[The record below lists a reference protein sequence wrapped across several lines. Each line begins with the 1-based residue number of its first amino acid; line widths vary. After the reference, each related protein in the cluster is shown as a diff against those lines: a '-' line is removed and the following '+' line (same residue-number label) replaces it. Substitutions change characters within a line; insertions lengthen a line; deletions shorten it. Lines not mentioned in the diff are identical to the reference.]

1 MIHVPD
7 PALGSTEQQ
16 EAANGEQ
23 PKRKKTRRG
32 SRGGRRRK
40 KPAAAQTGSEGA
52 DLAAPTSGGRAGSAG
67 SAV

>member
-1 MIHVPD
+1 V
-7 PALGSTEQQ
+7 
-16 EAANGEQ
+16 AANGEQ